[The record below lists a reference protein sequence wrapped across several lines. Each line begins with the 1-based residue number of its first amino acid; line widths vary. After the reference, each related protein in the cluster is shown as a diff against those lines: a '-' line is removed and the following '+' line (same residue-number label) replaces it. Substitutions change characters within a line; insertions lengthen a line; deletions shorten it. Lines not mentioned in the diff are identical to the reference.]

1 MLALFNEV
9 HQKSEASRNKPLH
22 TRGEE
27 TGVGGWGGGE
37 SAIGIQTYV
46 II

>member
-9 HQKSEASRNKPLH
+9 HQNSKASRNEPLH

-27 TGVGGWGGGE
+27 TGVDE
-37 SAIGIQTYV
+37 ECGISLKTYV